1 MEPVWSLVC
10 STCETPAPASAP
22 HTAPSETP
30 VPDAGQR
37 ASGTAGQWDSRPM
50 GQRVR
55 HGTAGQWDSQQSLC
69 DTTPSYHYSLWP
81 FMSECECIKSSSE
94 SESGK
99 TPAPEPELDRG
110 FASSPSSTRSHAAL
124 QVSVRLSIIAPGP
137 LLPAA
142 HRSGMP
148 LKHPGPHCGAPRQHP
163 GTGPANTLPTFVR
176 G

>member
-99 TPAPEPELDRG
+99 TPAPEPAQCAELDRG

-124 QVSVRLSIIAPGP
+124 QRTAKHHCSRA
-137 LLPAA
+137 PAA
-142 HRSGMP
+142 CCPP
-148 LKHPGPHCGAPRQHP
+148 LRNAIEAPRPTLRGAP
-163 GTGPANTLPTFVR
+163 PTSR
-176 G
+176 HWPR